1 MVTSLSLSPPRLRP
15 PLLPAR
21 RRPPLREQWRSE
33 EAIISMLG
41 AVVIKA
47 RWAVVVVVGDGALP
61 GPGLWVGREEGARP
75 GRWSG
80 GERSEVAFRC
90 GGVVCAGG
98 VGWGQEA
105 YAAAWSAWAMGTAKG
120 HV

>member
-1 MVTSLSLSPPRLRP
+1 
-15 PLLPAR
+15 
-21 RRPPLREQWRSE
+21 
-33 EAIISMLG
+33 MLG